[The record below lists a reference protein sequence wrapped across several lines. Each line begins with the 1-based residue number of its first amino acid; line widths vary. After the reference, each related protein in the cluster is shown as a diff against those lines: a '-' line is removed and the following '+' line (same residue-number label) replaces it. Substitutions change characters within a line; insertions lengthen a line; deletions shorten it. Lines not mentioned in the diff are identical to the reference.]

1 LFSFRYKNCGIDG
14 AKIKDIAV
22 PKSFPDL
29 VDMTGLDIA
38 DDNSKSLEELLEMIV
53 MGRIP
58 DQTSIPALIDVQK
71 TKGSWSLRK
80 NFPFSM
86 NSRKIHKILFV
97 LSADEPIPQGLI
109 QCVKKVAQPDGS
121 AQNLN
126 PRCEYYHEG
135 KRFYIFITKEHL
147 LINNLKL
154 RNSVGIVFLPLTSQH
169 YQFILSPES
178 AKFSIWKFLIYLLTS
193 FDPKI

>member
-1 LFSFRYKNCGIDG
+1 M
-14 AKIKDIAV
+14 KDIAV

-135 KRFYIFITKEHL
+135 KSFYIFITKEHF
-147 LINNLKL
+147 INQQFKIKKQCLYCL
-154 RNSVGIVFLPLTSQH
+154 PSSDQSTLSIHSVYCLPSSDQST
-169 YQFILSPES
+169 LSIHS
-178 AKFSIWKFLIYLLTS
+178 V
-193 FDPKI
+193 

>member
-1 LFSFRYKNCGIDG
+1 MFSFRYKKCGIDG

-71 TKGSWSLRK
+71 TKGSWSLRRT
-80 NFPFSM
+80 FPFSM

-126 PRCEYYHEG
+126 PRCEYYINEG
-135 KRFYIFITKEHL
+135 KRFYIIITKEHF
-147 LINNLKL
+147 INQQFKL
-154 RNSVGIVFLPLTSQH
+154 RNSVSIVVLHMTS
-169 YQFILSPES
+169 
-178 AKFSIWKFLIYLLTS
+178 
-193 FDPKI
+193 

>member
-1 LFSFRYKNCGIDG
+1 LDSSFGHCHQ
-14 AKIKDIAV
+14 V
-22 PKSFPDL
+22 ELLSF
-29 VDMTGLDIA
+29 
-38 DDNSKSLEELLEMIV
+38 SKSLEELLEMIV

-109 QCVKKVAQPDGS
+109 QCVKKVAQPDG
-121 AQNLN
+121 
-126 PRCEYYHEG
+126 R
-135 KRFYIFITKEHL
+135 
-147 LINNLKL
+147 
-154 RNSVGIVFLPLTSQH
+154 
-169 YQFILSPES
+169 
-178 AKFSIWKFLIYLLTS
+178 KFL
-193 FDPKI
+193 

>member
-1 LFSFRYKNCGIDG
+1 MLFGYKNVETFSLMI
-14 AKIKDIAV
+14 ILTSWIQV
-22 PKSFPDL
+22 F
-29 VDMTGLDIA
+29 IA

-109 QCVKKVAQPDGS
+109 QCVK
-121 AQNLN
+121 
-126 PRCEYYHEG
+126 H
-135 KRFYIFITKEHL
+135 F
-147 LINNLKL
+147 
-154 RNSVGIVFLPLTSQH
+154 
-169 YQFILSPES
+169 
-178 AKFSIWKFLIYLLTS
+178 
-193 FDPKI
+193 